1 MHLKDTNEVHE
12 YVISEKQ
19 KGTPISKTLITLGI
33 PRCTYY
39 KLISRNGN
47 ETWRELSEGKMII
60 KKDLPKKF
68 TPKIKPTRE
77 RNMGISGGSLQPP
90 KKEERSFMEQFA
102 LDMKKDSEIEK
113 EIRALDIHG
122 QRATSKNY

>member
-1 MHLKDTNEVHE
+1 MYLKDANEVHE

-19 KGTPISKTLITLGI
+19 KGTPISKTLRILGI

-60 KKDLPKKF
+60 KKELPKEIAQTKIKL
-68 TPKIKPTRE
+68 TPKKD
-77 RNMGISGGSLQPP
+77 MGMSGGSLQSP
-90 KKEERSFMEQFA
+90 KKEKRNFMDQFA
-102 LDMKKDSEIEK
+102 LDMKKNNEIEK
-113 EIRALDIHG
+113 EIRELDIHG
-122 QRATSKNY
+122 